1 MSGARAVLTLAAAVV
16 VLPIVL
22 RARANGA
29 ARGVAV
35 VSETQPGRESRAT
48 PADLRAFLEG
58 VRGANAIQ
66 CEIILQSFN
75 AWSSSRSPDRDSAAY
90 AITTVIRHGDLPAE
104 SVTDLVAA
112 LRSGDDCASRSAA
125 RLLGRSGIPAGRL
138 QLLAALRDPDA
149 RVRELGAVGLGF
161 SNDSTM
167 SALLVRLLADNDAR
181 VRAAAAWAIGAVH

>member
-1 MSGARAVLTLAAAVV
+1 M
-16 VLPIVL
+16 
-22 RARANGA
+22 
-29 ARGVAV
+29 
-35 VSETQPGRESRAT
+35 
-48 PADLRAFLEG
+48 RAFLEG

-75 AWSSSRSPDRDSAAY
+75 AWSSSRSPDRDSVAY
-90 AITTVIRHGDLPAE
+90 AITTVIRYGDLPAE

-112 LRSGDDCASRSAA
+112 LRSGDDCSSRSAA
-125 RLLGRSGIPAGRL
+125 RLLGRSGIPAGRQ
-138 QLLAALRDPDA
+138 QLLAALRDSDA

-167 SALLVRLLADNDAR
+167 SASLVRLLADNDAR